1 MLKAASILSIPIYAT
16 TQNALRLG
24 PTCSELLPLL
34 PPSVQPIDKTAFSM
48 WIPSISSHFSSQ
60 EPSQIVIMGI
70 ESHICVTQTALD
82 ALAAGHTV
90 YVLRDGVGSCNKE
103 EVPIAMERLRA
114 VGVQVVSSESWIFE
128 AMGDAGIEEFKEMS
142 GLIKEESGRT
152 KEVLGT
158 LCKI

>member
-16 TQNALRLG
+16 TQNASRLG

-34 PPSVQPIDKTAFSM
+34 SSAIEHIDKKAFSM
-48 WIPSISSHFSSQ
+48 WVPIIASHFSSA

-70 ESHICVTQTALD
+70 ESHICVTQTAIDL
-82 ALAAGHTV
+82 LAAGHTV

-114 VGVQVVSSESWIFE
+114 LGVQVTTSESWMFE
-128 AMGDAGIEEFKEMS
+128 CMGDAGIEEFKQMS
-142 GLIKEESGRT
+142 GLIKEFSGRT
-152 KEVLGT
+152 KEVMGT